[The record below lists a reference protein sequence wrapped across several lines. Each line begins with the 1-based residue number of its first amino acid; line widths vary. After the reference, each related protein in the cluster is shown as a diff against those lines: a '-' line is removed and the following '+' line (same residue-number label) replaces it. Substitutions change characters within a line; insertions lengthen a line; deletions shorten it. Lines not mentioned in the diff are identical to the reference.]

1 MHERHI
7 YKHTFF
13 TLIRNR
19 LFRLAETIMGR
30 MGIIGVVGAVDY
42 NAEQM
47 KRILDADDYIGK
59 GFWGYG
65 INRICDG
72 NVMFTMPDV
81 EEIKKLP
88 ELNKHHQPYRQLA
101 VLTFKIES
109 DSIYVSTFAIDSV
122 AVGINSRINTRYR
135 LDNFEN
141 AQMVT
146 INHRLHVEFIFKG
159 LEHPISFQVDDYYV
173 PGYLTSSQVAKY
185 YIDGIKNEV
194 HKFQQISV
202 EKPFLTPSNDKEE
215 ETKERIH
222 KVEELIRTYVAMTLQ
237 LSTGKEKYE
246 QILPSQMKRIVAV
259 RIKELSEINPATNP
273 EDFSHLDQAIQF
285 CDIEQLKSLIT
296 NEKHWPHFEPV
307 FRSIEKAK
315 NYLTQFNSFRNAVM
329 HNREIP
335 KLISHEGE
343 AAIEWLNGILV
354 TSLQPSPAK

>member
-19 LFRLAETIMGR
+19 LFRLTETIMGR

-47 KRILDADDYIGK
+47 KRLLEADDYIGK

-72 NVMFTMPDV
+72 KETYTMPDV

-88 ELNKHHQPYRQLA
+88 ELNKHHQPYRQL
-101 VLTFKIES
+101 VILTFKVEG

-122 AVGINSRINTRYR
+122 AVGVNSRINTRHR
-135 LDNFEN
+135 LQNFEN
-141 AQMVT
+141 ARMVT
-146 INHRLHVEFIFKG
+146 INERLHVDFIFKG
-159 LEHPISFQVDDYYV
+159 LEHPISFQLDDYYV
-173 PGYLTSSQVAKY
+173 PGYLTSSQLAKY

-194 HKFQQISV
+194 QKLHQSSGKTPLS
-202 EKPFLTPSNDKEE
+202 KPSNDKEE

-222 KVEELIRTYVAMTLQ
+222 NVEELLRNRVAMTLQ
-237 LSTGKEKYE
+237 LSAGKENYE
-246 QILPSQMKRIVAV
+246 DILPSEMKRIVRV
-259 RIKELSEINPATNP
+259 RIIELTEINPATNP
-273 EDFSHLDQAIQF
+273 EDFSRLDQAIQF
-285 CDIEQLKSLIT
+285 CDIEHLKRLIT
-296 NEKHWPHFEPV
+296 NEKHWVHFEPIFKNMDKV
-307 FRSIEKAK
+307 K

-343 AAIEWLNGILV
+343 AAIEWLNAILAK
-354 TSLQPSPAK
+354 SSQPSPAK